1 MPRHLASFLKSA
13 ASWCSDVLLMPTPRP
28 KRPFTL
34 KDTAMVL
41 QLLYQFISRAIA
53 DREYD
58 KAKRITKLS
67 MEIDRNS
74 RSKI

>member
-1 MPRHLASFLKSA
+1 
-13 ASWCSDVLLMPTPRP
+13 
-28 KRPFTL
+28 
-34 KDTAMVL
+34 MVL